1 MKKIVKINESQLN
14 DLIEQIINEQSPRAY
29 MEHWEHKF
37 IKSVEVLL
45 DNGYH
50 PNDLMEKIKIIVNKK
65 QI

>member
-37 IKSVEVLL
+37 MKSIEVLL

-50 PNDLMEKIKIIVNKK
+50 PNDLIEKIKIIVNKK